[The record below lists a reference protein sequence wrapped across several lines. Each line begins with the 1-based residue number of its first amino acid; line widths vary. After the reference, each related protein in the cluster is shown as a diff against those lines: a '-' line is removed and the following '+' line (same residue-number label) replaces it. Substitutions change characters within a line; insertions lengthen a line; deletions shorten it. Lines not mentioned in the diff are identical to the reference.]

1 MTHRTPTTDRSRTG
15 ATTPAPG
22 TRRAAGRRWWP
33 VAVAMGLLLPL
44 GACTSP
50 GSPSPEP
57 VSSSSTSSA
66 TPTGTASPEPTIT
79 SPGAILVPVYYATDT
94 GTDLRLVREFRTLP
108 DEGGP
113 ALTAAR
119 AVLAGAP
126 LDPDYTGLWNP
137 AGQVLTVREAD
148 GVIEVDLSTAATVT
162 TTGSAGAELAVQA
175 LVYSVTGALQSDAPV
190 RLLVEG
196 SPVDELFGVLD
207 TSAPIARADPLS
219 VRLLV
224 QLNDPNEGDVTGR
237 TVTVS
242 GEAAVF
248 EATLPWTVLD
258 EAGVVLQSGVTM
270 TAEGQRFAPF
280 SFTVPL
286 EPGSYVVV
294 ITEDDPS
301 DGAGRPPQSD
311 SRAFT
316 VG

>member
-1 MTHRTPTTDRSRTG
+1 MAG
-15 ATTPAPG
+15 WWLPA
-22 TRRAAGRRWWP
+22 
-33 VAVAMGLLLPL
+33 AVAPALLALAGCL
-44 GACTSP
+44 P
-50 GSPSPEP
+50 GSTQPSA
-57 VSSSSTSSA
+57 SSTSGEPSSATTTASA
-66 TPTGTASPEPTIT
+66 TPTASAELLT
-79 SPGAILVPVYYATDT
+79 VPVYYATDT
-94 GTDLRLVREFRTLP
+94 GTDLRLVREFRSLP
-108 DEGGP
+108 DAGGP

-137 AGQVLTVREAD
+137 AGQVLDVREAA
-148 GVIEVDLSTAATVT
+148 GVIDVDLSTAATVT
-162 TTGSAGAELAVQA
+162 TTGSAGAALAVQS
-175 LVYSVTGALQSDAPV
+175 LIYSVTGALQSDAEV

-207 TSAPIARADPLS
+207 TRLPIARADPLS

-224 QLNDPNEGDVTGR
+224 QINDPNEGAVVGSD
-237 TVTVS
+237 VTVS

-258 EAGVVLQSGVTM
+258 AAGGVVRSGVTM

-280 SFTVPL
+280 TFTVPL
-286 EPGSYVVV
+286 APGDYVVV

-301 DGAGRPPQSD
+301 GGAGRPPQSD

-316 VG
+316 VR